1 MTIGHEKKHGAQAS
15 GQQFTHVWLNAK
27 RGERSFTLLETI
39 VALGLMII
47 LVLEVAS
54 VQGNAI
60 AFSAWIKRSSEATW
74 LAKRVLS
81 QVEYNASFRPLKEL
95 ESSSVKDG
103 RFEDMPDYSYDLTIQ
118 EWKFP
123 LTQLITG
130 GFDAGK
136 EGDEEGA
143 DGGMG
148 AMIKGIMEQVFG
160 DELLKTAHVTV
171 WWPEGAQRGST
182 SLTLLLTNQKKIDE
196 LLVTLKP
203 AWDEAVRREE
213 QGPQPS
219 PSPTPSPTPRP

>member
-1 MTIGHEKKHGAQAS
+1 MMIDPDFNVAGQKKS
-15 GQQFTHVWLNAK
+15 HVWQRAS

-95 ESSSVKDG
+95 ESASVKEG
-103 RFEDMPDYSYDLTIQ
+103 RFEDMPDYTYDLIIK

-130 GFDAGK
+130 GFDSG
-136 EGDEEGA
+136 EDDEEGG

-196 LLVTLKP
+196 LLLTLKP
-203 AWDEAVRREE
+203 AWDEAVRRDE
-213 QGPQPS
+213 QGDRPAPSPS
-219 PSPTPSPTPRP
+219 PSPTPVPRP